1 MIGLLIQIVINA
13 VALIVAAYLVPQ
25 FVLKLGE
32 GNTGWLQLA
41 LVALVFALVN
51 TFIKPLVK
59 ALSLPISFL
68 TLGLFSF
75 VINAALLLLVAWI
88 STEQLKITF
97 TIGGW
102 PKAGLTSDT
111 IVGALLASIVI
122 SVVSTVLG
130 MANIGKK
137 R

>member
-1 MIGLLIQIVINA
+1 VIGLLIQIVINA

-32 GNTGWLQLA
+32 GNTGWVQLA
-41 LVALVFALVN
+41 IVALVFALVN

-88 STEQLKITF
+88 STEKLKITF
-97 TIGGW
+97 TIGTF
-102 PKAGLTSDT
+102 PPHFTSDT
-111 IVGALLASIVI
+111 IVGAILASIVI

-130 MANIGKK
+130 MTKFAK
-137 R
+137 RL

>member
-1 MIGLLIQIVINA
+1 MLGLVIQIVINA
-13 VALIVAAYLVPQ
+13 VALLVAAYLVPQ
-25 FVLKLGE
+25 FHLKLGE

-41 LVALVFALVN
+41 VVALVFALVN
-51 TFIKPLVK
+51 TFIKPVVK

-88 STEQLKITF
+88 STDQLKITF
-97 TIGGW
+97 TIGGF
-102 PKAGLTSDT
+102 PPSLTSDT
-111 IVGALLASIVI
+111 IVGAFLASVVI

>member
-1 MIGLLIQIVINA
+1 MLGLVIQIVINA
-13 VALIVAAYLVPQ
+13 VALLVAAYLVPQ
-25 FVLKLGE
+25 FQLKLGE
-32 GNTGWLQLA
+32 GNTGWLQLGV
-41 LVALVFALVN
+41 VALVFALVN
-51 TFIKPLVK
+51 TFIKPVVK

-88 STEQLKITF
+88 STDQLKITF
-97 TIGGW
+97 TIGGF
-102 PKAGLTSDT
+102 PPSLTSDT
-111 IVGALLASIVI
+111 IVGAFLASVVI

>member
-25 FVLKLGE
+25 FVLKLGA
-32 GNTGWLQLA
+32 GNTGWIQLGI
-41 LVALVFALVN
+41 VALVFAVVN
-51 TFIKPLVK
+51 TFIRPLVK

-68 TLGLFSF
+68 TLGLFSL

-88 STEQLKITF
+88 STDQLKITF
-97 TIGGW
+97 TIGGF
-102 PKAGLTSDT
+102 PPHVTSDT
-111 IVGALLASIVI
+111 IVGALLGSIVI

-130 MANIGKK
+130 LANIGQK

>member
-1 MIGLLIQIVINA
+1 Q
-13 VALIVAAYLVPQ
+13 
-25 FVLKLGE
+25 LG
-32 GNTGWLQLA
+32 

-102 PKAGLTSDT
+102 PKTGLTSDT

-130 MANIGKK
+130 LANIGKK

>member
-1 MIGLLIQIVINA
+1 VLGLVIQIVINA
-13 VALIVAAYLVPQ
+13 VALLVAAYLVPQ
-25 FVLKLGE
+25 FQLKLGE
-32 GNTGWLQLA
+32 GNTGWLQLGV
-41 LVALVFALVN
+41 VALVFALVN
-51 TFIKPLVK
+51 TFIKPVVK

-88 STEQLKITF
+88 STDQLKITF
-97 TIGGW
+97 TIGGF
-102 PKAGLTSDT
+102 PPSLTSDT
-111 IVGALLASIVI
+111 IVGAFLASVVI